1 MLRGVVRLQAQL
13 RLQPRLLVKLL
24 NECAASGAFAA
35 HHAKWLRDRGAPGC
49 LYLHTPVPDPGPVER
64 AEPELPTILLV
75 GHFKGVVTLEGLE
88 LFGRRVLPELEREL
102 GPDGFEVRIA
112 GGYAPPPALARLL
125 DRPSVQL
132 LGHVEEAGPEFRRAH
147 VMLVP
152 NSIPLGIRV
161 RIVTAF
167 SYGTCVVTHSANRQG
182 IPELE
187 HDRNALVAD
196 SPAGLVGET
205 VRALRD
211 AQLRRRIGLSGRETY
226 DRDFRPD
233 VSVGR
238 IADVLDQIRP
248 AALRANAMR

>member
-1 MLRGVVRLQAQL
+1 ME
-13 RLQPRLLVKLL
+13 LL
-24 NECAASGAFAA
+24 NECAARGAFAA
-35 HHAKWLRDRGAPGC
+35 HHAKWLRDRGAAGC

-64 AEPELPTILLV
+64 AEPEPPRILLV

-88 LFGRRVLPELEREL
+88 LFARHVLPALEREL
-102 GPDGFEVRIA
+102 GAEGFEVRIA
-112 GGYAPPPALARLL
+112 GGYAPPPELARLL
-125 DRPSVQL
+125 DRPSVRL

-167 SYGTCVVTHSANRQG
+167 SYGTCVVTHNANRQG

-187 HDRNALVAD
+187 HDMNALVGG
-196 SPAGLVGET
+196 SPAELVRET
-205 VRALRD
+205 LRALGD
-211 AQLRRRIGLSGRETY
+211 GQLRRRIGMCGREAY

-248 AALRANAMR
+248 APLRANAMR